1 MADPTELTAA
11 QKQAQAIR
19 DLAAANLE
27 LREIKKELAAYT
39 DQELKDMAE
48 HLDKGGKATK
58 AIQAETAARVL
69 RADALQK
76 HVQYAQRDLE
86 NAKDQLDMDKRQL
99 ELNNARIE
107 QLKELMRVNAE
118 NRDGHLKEIEQLR
131 EQNKELDENIGR
143 LQSKTAAVADLTKSV
158 ATLFDASKITPT
170 SLFNPRNLITIGKG
184 FQGLKDAMADG
195 AAGKKKFQN
204 MFKRAA
210 IDALLAY
217 SDAIVKLT
225 VELADMENKF
235 RRATGADDDFARS
248 LTQTYAQ
255 VREYGIKASDAA
267 DSAQALYTTF
277 TDFTFASEA
286 ERESLNETGAILEK
300 LGISH
305 ADFATSIQTST
316 KAMGMSTEQAGQT
329 MLDLEKFARELGVA
343 PQAMARDCAG
353 ATDMLAK
360 MGDQGNRTFKEL
372 QAVMKITGLEMQ
384 KILTL
389 TDKFDTFEGAA
400 EMAGKLNAA
409 LGGNFVNAMD
419 MMTATEPAERF
430 GMIRDSILDAGLSFD
445 TMDYYQKKFYASA
458 MGLTDVND
466 LSLILSGN
474 MESVEGATQKTSQE
488 IEEAANRARDLASIQ
503 DKLTAAFM
511 QLIPV
516 LTPLIDGLGS
526 IATWL
531 AKNMDIIKPFLGL
544 VITLASAFMLW
555 TGAGTAGGIAGVTL
569 GLSMLFDSFEV
580 GEEKMSGLAIVLKP
594 FIAIVSGLAKLI
606 WFIVEPIVVLAS
618 NIYKWLE
625 ATGYLETA
633 IHGLMV
639 VGLALLV
646 MFFWPA
652 IAAFLAAKL
661 GLMLIVGAVTAV
673 TAAFSKLARVVFKES
688 FASTFLEGLVKL
700 AYAFGEIAVR
710 VIEVMNP
717 INQIRLLIESLG
729 TAIGTVLTGIT
740 GFFTALT
747 SKDAADN
754 IVKIGKAI
762 SAIPMKKNLEF
773 VASMG
778 SAAHAATAAT
788 AARSAVTAATAP
800 AAAASGGSGPMT
812 VTVQLDGPATRDLLK
827 GAAATVVG
835 KVTKNAALGVPSRS
849 GFGPS
854 PDFG

>member
-1 MADPTELTAA
+1 MGDPTEPAAIQAEVDAVNKLTKAG
-11 QKQAQAIR
+11 
-19 DLAAANLE
+19 LE
-27 LREIKKELAAYT
+27 LREIKKELARLRNE
-39 DQELKDMAE
+39 ELEAM
-48 HLDKGGKATK
+48 KATN
-58 AIQAETAARVL
+58 QLSAEAADVL
-69 RADALQK
+69 DAEIISRNNRADALK
-76 HVQYAQRDLE
+76 RHVEITREDLE
-86 NAKDQLDMDKRQL
+86 NARDQLDINKRQL
-99 ELNNARIE
+99 EHNNARIE
-107 QLKELMRVNAE
+107 QLKELNVVSTE
-118 NRDGHLKEIEQLR
+118 NRAANLNEIEQLK

-184 FQGLKDAMADG
+184 FRGLKDAMG
-195 AAGKKKFQN
+195 GSAAEKKKFQN
-204 MFKRAA
+204 MFKRTA
-210 IDALLAY
+210 IDAVLAY

-255 VREYGIKASDAA
+255 VREYGIKASDAS

-286 ERESLNETGAILEK
+286 QRKSLNETGAILEK

-343 PQAMARDCAG
+343 PQAMAKDFAG

-503 DKLTAAFM
+503 DKLTTAFM

-516 LTPLIDGLGS
+516 LDALIDGLS
-526 IATWL
+526 NTATWL
-531 AKNMDIIKPFLGL
+531 AENMDIIKPFLAVL
-544 VITLASAFMLW
+544 MLI
-555 TGAGTAGGIAGVTL
+555 GAYFLGPVAAGIALATL
-569 GLSMLFDSFEV
+569 GFSLLFDSFEV

-594 FIAIVSGLAKLI
+594 FVATVSALAKLI

-625 ATGYLETA
+625 ATGHLEKV
-633 IHGLMV
+633 IHGFMV

-646 MFFWPA
+646 NFFWPA
-652 IAAFLAAKL
+652 IAAFLAAK
-661 GLMLIVGAVTAV
+661 GALMLIGLAVTAV

-710 VIEVMNP
+710 VIEVTNP

-754 IVKIGKAI
+754 IMKIGEAI
-762 SAIPMKKNLEF
+762 SAIPMRKNLEF

-778 SAAHAATAAT
+778 AAATAATAAT
-788 AARSAVTAATAP
+788 AARSAAGGGAAP
-800 AAAASGGSGPMT
+800 AAAAAGGSGPMT
-812 VTVQLDGPATRDLLK
+812 VTVQLDGPTTRDLLK

-835 KVTKNAALGVPSRS
+835 KVTKNAANGLPARNGIV
-849 GFGPS
+849 GPWR
-854 PDFG
+854 